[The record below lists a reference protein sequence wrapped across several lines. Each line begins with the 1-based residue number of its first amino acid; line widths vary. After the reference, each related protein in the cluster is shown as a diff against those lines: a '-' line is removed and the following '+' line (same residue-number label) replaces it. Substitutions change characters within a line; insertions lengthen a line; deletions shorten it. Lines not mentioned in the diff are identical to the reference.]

1 MNCVRAKHFGTFSH
15 GVSVC
20 EFVCIIRFSYS
31 IIHYR
36 KREKILGMYIYSM
49 ALVQLTYVG
58 AGLDLI
64 TPRKCQQCSIETI
77 RLRVWTHNA
86 ELNENRKKRAMFAFN
101 SSHAISSIS
110 ACLCVSPTPC
120 ERSAMSFIDS
130 VSRAHI
136 QTEPDIFT
144 YVYLVN
150 LHPHFVCRPDTAWT
164 AHRWRNA
171 ASAKTRNRTDTFMLF
186 AIYCFWCN
194 ETDD

>member
-86 ELNENRKKRAMFAFN
+86 ELNENRKKTRHVCIQLKSCDLIDFGVSVCVAN
-101 SSHAISSIS
+101 TVWAISDVIYWFSLSCTHTDRARHIHLRLSREFASTFCLPPRHRVNS
-110 ACLCVSPTPC
+110 APLTK
-120 ERSAMSFIDS
+120 
-130 VSRAHI
+130 
-136 QTEPDIFT
+136 
-144 YVYLVN
+144 
-150 LHPHFVCRPDTAWT
+150 CRKCK
-164 AHRWRNA
+164 N
-171 ASAKTRNRTDTFMLF
+171 SK
-186 AIYCFWCN
+186 
-194 ETDD
+194 